1 MNGGIY
7 STGNEIVDEN
17 AKLNISGNI
26 IPQVWYRTIIRESGK
41 PNLTA
46 IIILA
51 DIVYWYKPT
60 EIRDEG
66 TGQVIGVRKKFKS
79 DLLQRSYQQISEQ
92 FGISKKEATNAV
104 VFLEKLGVVKRVFRT
119 ISMNG
124 IVVNNVLY
132 LELIVDRLKELTY
145 PEETGADPV
154 SFEKRREKSKAEK
167 ISSHTAIEEE
177 IHFVEERTVPFQR
190 KRVSPF
196 KEGAYPDRETEPW
209 IPKEVPQT
217 DSGQTNTEIT
227 TKTTAESTQKN
238 TTEIGNGY
246 RDNPILSYQA
256 AEEQFKDQIDYD
268 AIWIDRPFD
277 RKLLNEIVGL
287 AVDVLTSNAK
297 TIRVNQEERPLGIVQ
312 GMYKKLDKFTV
323 AICDDDKQ
331 ICSKLIAIVKE
342 YFADIGRPVWV
353 AEFTSGLKLLKANIR
368 FDVIFLDIDMPGL
381 NGIETAKKLRN
392 CDVNSKI
399 VYVTNYSK
407 YASCA
412 YKVHAFDYVEK
423 PVREN
428 RIFNVL
434 KEVIHYLD
442 NSIEKQKFAFTTEK
456 GVLTLELDDIYYFEY
471 MSRRVLINTSQGEYI
486 ATYSLKEL
494 YEKFNKY
501 NFESPHKS
509 FIINM
514 LHIKRIK
521 GFDIL
526 MENGG
531 TITLAQKRAVGF
543 KAKFND
549 FLQSTF
555 DKI

>member
-92 FGISKKEATNAV
+92 FGIFKKEATNAV

-132 LELIVDRLKELTY
+132 LELIVDQLKELTY

-177 IHFVEERTVPFQR
+177 IHFVEERAVPFQR
-190 KRVSPF
+190 ERVSPF

-312 GMYKKLDKFTV
+312 GMYVKSKEGISFTGLIEAMVNEVTIVTAIHNIKSNKGSKTAGVDQMKMDKYL
-323 AICDDDKQ
+323 Q
-331 ICSKLIAIVKE
+331 IPKEELIALIRDNFSN
-342 YFADIGRPVWV
+342 YRPKPAKRVYIP
-353 AEFTSGLKLLKANIR
+353 KR
-368 FDVIFLDIDMPGL
+368 
-381 NGIETAKKLRN
+381 NGKKRPLG
-392 CDVNSKI
+392 I
-399 VYVTNYSK
+399 PT
-407 YASCA
+407 
-412 YKVHAFDYVEK
+412 
-423 PVREN
+423 
-428 RIFNVL
+428 
-434 KEVIHYLD
+434 
-442 NSIEKQKFAFTTEK
+442 
-456 GVLTLELDDIYYFEY
+456 VLT
-471 MSRRVLINTSQGEYI
+471 
-486 ATYSLKEL
+486 EL
-494 YEKFNKY
+494 YRN
-501 NFESPHKS
+501 
-509 FIINM
+509 
-514 LHIKRIK
+514 
-521 GFDIL
+521 
-526 MENGG
+526 
-531 TITLAQKRAVGF
+531 V
-543 KAKFND
+543 
-549 FLQSTF
+549 
-555 DKI
+555 